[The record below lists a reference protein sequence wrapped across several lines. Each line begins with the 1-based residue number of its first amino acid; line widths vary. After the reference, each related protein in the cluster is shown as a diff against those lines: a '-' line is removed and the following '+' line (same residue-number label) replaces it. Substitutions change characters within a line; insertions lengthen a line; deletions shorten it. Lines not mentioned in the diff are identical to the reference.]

1 MASPVDPPIYS
12 ALLRDWRGI
21 GRTVPG
27 YRDQEWNQAA
37 ALPAWSDRPPAG
49 VRPPGGVRPPAG
61 VGHPLRVSGSPDP
74 RGDAR

>member
-12 ALLRDWRGI
+12 ALLRDWRGS

-37 ALPAWSDRPPAG
+37 ALPAWSDRPSE
-49 VRPPGGVRPPAG
+49 G

-74 RGDAR
+74 RGDGR

>member
-12 ALLRDWRGI
+12 ALLRYWRGS

-37 ALPAWSDRPPAG
+37 ALPAWSDRSS
-49 VRPPGGVRPPAG
+49 AG

-74 RGDAR
+74 RGDGR

>member
-12 ALLRDWRGI
+12 ALLRDWRGS

-37 ALPAWSDRPPAG
+37 ALPAWSDRPP
-49 VRPPGGVRPPAG
+49 R
-61 VGHPLRVSGSPDP
+61 LSGSPDP
-74 RGDAR
+74 RGDGR

>member
-12 ALLRDWRGI
+12 ALLRDWRGS

-37 ALPAWSDRPPAG
+37 ALPAWSHTP
-49 VRPPGGVRPPAG
+49 
-61 VGHPLRVSGSPDP
+61 
-74 RGDAR
+74 